1 MPGSTH
7 ESESYNCPIGAKT
20 LLVLG
25 NDKISNSALDQL
37 KLNEETKVVIDRST
51 NIRRVL
57 KLLKKNSLSP
67 VLLCKMVLCEI
78 FRSGKTPS
86 GKYAS
91 IYNNQDLINEV
102 KKSSPQRIIL
112 FRAGLIIN
120 KSVISLG
127 VPLLNVHCA
136 KIPEFGGI
144 GSIAKALKNKAY
156 EQEATLHNVT
166 EKIDEGKVIGT
177 ERFSLNPNASYCEN
191 ETISYNAGM
200 LLLKRIVES

>member
-1 MPGSTH
+1 M
-7 ESESYNCPIGAKT
+7 AART
-20 LLVLG
+20 LVVLG
-25 NDKISNSALDQL
+25 NDKIANRALAQIQ
-37 KLNEETKVVIDRST
+37 LNEDTEVVIDRST
-51 NIRRVL
+51 NIKRVL
-57 KLLKKNSLSP
+57 KLLKKNSLPP

-78 FRSGKTPS
+78 SRSGKPPS
-86 GKYAS
+86 RKYAS

-144 GSIAKALKNKAY
+144 GSIAKALRNKSF
-156 EQEATLHNVT
+156 EQEATLHEVSK
-166 EKIDEGKVIGT
+166 KIDEGKVIDT
-177 ERFSLNPNASYCEN
+177 EKFSLNPNASYCKN
-191 ETISYNAGM
+191 ETIAYNAGIK
-200 LLLKRIVES
+200 LLKRIVEK